1 MTVPVAVIDAILKKT
16 KKASGAFF
24 EELMRRSAQ
33 SNLKSGKEGP
43 LELTHIESALDEKHA
58 F

>member
-1 MTVPVAVIDAILKKT
+1 MPVAVIDAILKKT